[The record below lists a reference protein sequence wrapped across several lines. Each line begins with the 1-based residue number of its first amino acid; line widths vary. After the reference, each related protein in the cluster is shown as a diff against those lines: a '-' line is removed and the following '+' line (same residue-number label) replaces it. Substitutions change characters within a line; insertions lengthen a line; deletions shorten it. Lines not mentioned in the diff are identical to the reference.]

1 MGAGQGWW
9 RHTCADVLSLGLVRG
24 RARVRERRFSSGP
37 ALHVGG
43 EGGGGGGGSGGGGGD
58 GASTTILGNSNSKRP
73 TATFVA
79 TDKQTDRQTHR
90 QASWA
95 IGNGPPLYAHMPLPV
110 LRSHTPGRRPR
121 TPVKTGARVRRFRGC
136 NKAGAEAAHLRLQH
150 GAAYF
155 KAAPPRHRAQSR
167 VQKAH
172 TAAEHRGFPPR
183 ATAQHKS
190 PRQAGSKTASR
201 STLLYKQKEAAHL
214 RKHVRRPPRL
224 PLRRVRCS
232 CV

>member
-95 IGNGPPLYAHMPLPV
+95 IGNDPPLYAHMPLPV

-172 TAAEHRGFPPR
+172 TAAEHRSSPR
-183 ATAQHKS
+183 ASLHSTR
-190 PRQAGSKTASR
+190 PRD
-201 STLLYKQKEAAHL
+201 KQEA
-214 RKHVRRPPRL
+214 
-224 PLRRVRCS
+224 
-232 CV
+232 